1 MGVGRGPALL
11 GCWEGPEVG
20 DGQCP
25 GLCRAGVRTPGC
37 QRAVSEPAGVGG
49 VCTLWYAS
57 RIPRTRVL
65 VLIPAGFPRWRA
77 GSLSML
83 LKLLSLLLDIKTV
96 VYTLLWQASDP

>member
-1 MGVGRGPALL
+1 M
-11 GCWEGPEVG
+11 
-20 DGQCP
+20 
-25 GLCRAGVRTPGC
+25 
-37 QRAVSEPAGVGG
+37 
-49 VCTLWYAS
+49 WYAS
-57 RIPRTRVL
+57 RIPGTRVL

>member
-1 MGVGRGPALL
+1 MGVGRGPALS

-20 DGQCP
+20 DGRRP

-37 QRAVSEPAGVGG
+37 QRAVCEPAGIGG

-65 VLIPAGFPRWRA
+65 VPIPAGFPRRRA
-77 GSLSML
+77 GSPSML
-83 LKLLSLLLDIKTV
+83 LKPLSLLLDIKTV